1 MEDKML
7 NAINKYVNDPNE
19 EVYYT
24 YDNRP
29 DYSVNQE
36 TGDITIF
43 QYGYFGHTEGKLFS
57 DLEEVDYGDS
67 LSKQLVFEE
76 LDSRIEKLI
85 DEYNEAKAH
94 NYHAQNDST
103 LSRYYSVQGKLDALL
118 DLREE
123 LMDDNFW
130 DN

>member
-1 MEDKML
+1 MGKIDE
-7 NAINKYVNDPNE
+7 AIQKYLDDPNE

-36 TGDITIF
+36 TGEITIF

-57 DLEEVDYGDS
+57 DLEEVDYDGND
-67 LSKQLVFEE
+67 SKQFIFEE
-76 LDSRIEKLI
+76 IDSRIEKLI
-85 DEYNEAKAH
+85 DKYNAAKAH
-94 NYHAQNDST
+94 DYHAGNYST
-103 LSRYYSVQGKLDALL
+103 QGEYNRIKGQLEALE

-123 LMDDNFW
+123 LMDSSYW
-130 DN
+130 

>member
-1 MEDKML
+1 MGKIED
-7 NAINKYVNDPNE
+7 AIKNYEEDPNE

-36 TGDITIF
+36 TGEITIF
-43 QYGYFGHTEGKLFS
+43 QYGYFGHTDGKLFS
-57 DLEEVDYGDS
+57 DLEEVDYNDNIN
-67 LSKQLVFEE
+67 KQLVFEE
-76 LDSRIEKLI
+76 IDNRIEKLI

-94 NYHAQNDST
+94 NYHAHNDST
-103 LSRYYSVQGKLDALL
+103 LSSYYTVKGKLDALM

-130 DN
+130 DI

>member
-7 NAINKYVNDPNE
+7 KAIQKYFYDPNE
-19 EVYYT
+19 IIYFT

-57 DLEEVDYGDS
+57 DLEEVDCSGNIDKRS
-67 LSKQLVFEE
+67 VFDE
-76 LDSRIEKLI
+76 LDDRIEKLI
-85 DEYNEAKAH
+85 DDYNRAKAH

-103 LSRYYSVQGKLDALL
+103 LSEYYLVKGKLDALL

-123 LMDDNFW
+123 LMNDNFW
-130 DN
+130 

>member
-1 MEDKML
+1 MSKEL
-7 NAINKYVNDPNE
+7 EAIKRFEEDPNE

-36 TGDITIF
+36 TGEITIF

-57 DLEEVDYGDS
+57 DLEEVDYNGS
-67 LSKQLVFEE
+67 EPKESVFKEI
-76 LDSRIEKLI
+76 DRRIEDLI
-85 DEYNEAKAH
+85 DEYNRAKAH

-103 LSRYYSVQGKLDALL
+103 LSSYYTVKGKLEALM

-123 LMDDNFW
+123 LMNDINYW
-130 DN
+130 

>member
-1 MEDKML
+1 MIEELK
-7 NAINKYVNDPNE
+7 AIKRYEEDPNE

-29 DYSVNQE
+29 YYSVNQE
-36 TGDITIF
+36 TGEITIF
-43 QYGYFGHTEGKLFS
+43 KYGYFGHTDGKLFS
-57 DLEEVDYGDS
+57 DLEEVDYNDNIN
-67 LSKQLVFEE
+67 KQLVFEE
-76 LDSRIEKLI
+76 LYKRIEKLI

-103 LSRYYSVQGKLDALL
+103 LSRYYTIKGRLDELM

-130 DN
+130 D

>member
-1 MEDKML
+1 MIKELEVIK
-7 NAINKYVNDPNE
+7 KYEKDPNE

-36 TGDITIF
+36 TGEITIF
-43 QYGYFGHTEGKLFS
+43 QAGYFGHTDGKLFS
-57 DLEEVDYGDS
+57 DLEKIDYIGS
-67 LSKQLVFEE
+67 EPKESVFKEI
-76 LDSRIEKLI
+76 DNRIETLI

-94 NYHAQNDST
+94 NYHAHNDST
-103 LSRYYSVQGKLDALL
+103 LSRYYTVKGKLDALI

-123 LMDDNFW
+123 LNNDELYW
-130 DN
+130 

>member
-1 MEDKML
+1 MGKIDE
-7 NAINKYVNDPNE
+7 AIQKYLDDPNE

-36 TGDITIF
+36 TGEITIF

-57 DLEEVDYGDS
+57 DLEEVDYDCNN
-67 LSKQLVFEE
+67 SKQFIFEE
-76 LDSRIEKLI
+76 IDRRIEKLI
-85 DEYNEAKAH
+85 DEYNAAKAH
-94 NYHAQNDST
+94 DYHAGNYST
-103 LSRYYSVQGKLDALL
+103 QGEYNRIKGQLEALE

-123 LMDDNFW
+123 LMDSSYW
-130 DN
+130 